1 MKVKILNVDKILN
14 NITSIIETYESGV
27 FKDLHIM
34 HRELTSNMYYLTNEQ
49 VKARSKWLEVYYN
62 CKSTVNAV
70 KEREADKQ
78 VPELYMCRKI
88 YEAAKGVAISMSLE
102 IKLN

>member
-1 MKVKILNVDKILN
+1 MDKILDK
-14 NITSIIETYESGV
+14 ISSIIETYESGA
-27 FKDLHIM
+27 FKDLHVM